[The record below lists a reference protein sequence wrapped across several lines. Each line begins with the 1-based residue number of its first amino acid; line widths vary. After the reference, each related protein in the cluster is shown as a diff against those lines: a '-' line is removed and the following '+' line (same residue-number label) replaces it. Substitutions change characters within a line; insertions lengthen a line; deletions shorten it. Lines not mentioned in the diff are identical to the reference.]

1 MEESIIATALKVMG
15 VGITTVFAVLLIII
29 GLGKLLINFVNKYAP
44 EEEKTQKVATQ
55 QASLVS
61 GDVRQAIEKAI
72 NQISDGKA
80 MVEKIEKL

>member
-1 MEESIIATALKVMG
+1 MEESVIATALKVMG

-44 EEEKTQKVATQ
+44 EEEKPQKVATQ

-72 NQISDGKA
+72 NQISGGKA
-80 MVEKIEKL
+80 RVEKIEKL